1 MIARNFD
8 IFCSFW
14 MNNHFVKL
22 QTQFSS
28 IVDFEMLIS
37 FSFDHFWELFLL
49 LIHRTQWF
57 LNSKLSFGICIWDLS
72 IIFLL
77 FEDFSNFTALH
88 CSHFGV
94 LKLTDFHTES
104 RLKLS
109 RISCTRFSFCLASWA
124 ARTLHNKAENPCRL
138 SVVCSPCLIAPAG
151 LRESLVFGANASIEK
166 PVFQFQ
172 ARKSWESLPSVC
184 SL

>member
-1 MIARNFD
+1 MVILETKGYCCRKKKSFAPPKIARNFD

-109 RISCTRFSFCLASWA
+109 RISCTRFSFCLAGWA
-124 ARTLHNKAENPCRL
+124 SQDTA
-138 SVVCSPCLIAPAG
+138 
-151 LRESLVFGANASIEK
+151 
-166 PVFQFQ
+166 QQ
-172 ARKSWESLPSVC
+172 SWESLLSVC
-184 SL
+184 GL

>member
-1 MIARNFD
+1 MI
-8 IFCSFW
+8 S
-14 MNNHFVKL
+14 
-22 QTQFSS
+22 QFK
-28 IVDFEMLIS
+28 IIL
-37 FSFDHFWELFLL
+37 W
-49 LIHRTQWF
+49 
-57 LNSKLSFGICIWDLS
+57 NIWDLS

-94 LKLTDFHTES
+94 LKLTDFHTKS

-109 RISCTRFSFCLASWA
+109 RISCTRFSFCLAGWA
-124 ARTLHNKAENPCRL
+124 ARTLHNKAENPCCL
-138 SVVCSPCLIAPAG
+138 SVVCSPCLIARAG

-172 ARKSWESLPSVC
+172 ARKWDFIIYGESLSSVC
-184 SL
+184 SLQSLLDRARVEGILAAWR